1 MCGNEVV
8 SDYTEALGHTYAVTV
23 HPATCVSYGYT
34 EHLCATCGDRYVT
47 DYANALGHTYL
58 DIVVEATEESV
69 GYTRHLC
76 IVCNYSYL
84 SDFVTSG
91 DDGYIVE
98 EEPEP
103 VHEHKYELHVQDFE
117 TDKYFIALRVCL
129 CGDSKVGDLDI
140 RLTNA
145 EGEVMQLSANEYGQ
159 VDYADVYGDWL
170 VTVCDEA
177 GEELT
182 MFDLSAGEAPE
193 IPDDEVPDEDEGQ
206 EMPEA
211 SDTEQ
216 PETPDDEEE
225 VPETPDDGNDETPES
240 PDGGDDTEAPE
251 TQDEGNKDSSGTA
264 IILLIV
270 FVLLV
275 AGGIGAVI
283 FLKKRKNKNQN

>member
-1 MCGNEVV
+1 M
-8 SDYTEALGHTYAVTV
+8 
-23 HPATCVSYGYT
+23 
-34 EHLCATCGDRYVT
+34 
-47 DYANALGHTYL
+47 
-58 DIVVEATEESV
+58 
-69 GYTRHLC
+69 
-76 IVCNYSYL
+76 
-84 SDFVTSG
+84 
-91 DDGYIVE
+91 
-98 EEPEP
+98 
-103 VHEHKYELHVQDFE
+103 HEHKYELHVQDFE

-159 VDYADVYGDWL
+159 VDYADLYGDWL

-206 EMPEA
+206 EMPEDP

-225 VPETPDDGNDETPES
+225 VPETPDDGEDEPETPGDGENVPETPDDGSDETPEE
-240 PDGGDDTEAPE
+240 PQEPVDE
-251 TQDEGNKDSSGTA
+251 TEGNGSSGTA
-264 IILLIV
+264 IIPLIV
-270 FVLLV
+270 CVLLV
-275 AGGIGAVI
+275 AGGIGLVI
-283 FLKKRKNKNQN
+283 FLKKRKHKNQN